1 MTPLTSPRPVAPV
14 APDCRDAGEGGI
26 IECDAHAVRARPL
39 HIALALSGTDL
50 GRSGIGT
57 YVREVLPP
65 LLARAT
71 NAGGTVTAFGTSAD
85 LAAYDGALGAARR
98 YRLRSVP
105 QRAALNALWHLRRA
119 DAFARRIG
127 ADVLLLPAAN
137 RRITSGDRVPTVAV
151 VHDLAQLRV
160 SEKYDALRM
169 YYFRR
174 VLLPAFRRPT
184 QLIAISN
191 ATRDDLVKAISVPAE
206 SVRVVYN
213 GVNVARF
220 KALDGTSPAV
230 WNARRATGLH
240 TKPYLLY
247 PARLEHPGKNHV
259 RLLHAFARSRLAN
272 THTLALSGA
281 DWGAGELI
289 RNTVRELNLTE
300 AVSFLGFIS
309 ADALSLLV
317 AGAEAVL
324 MLGLHE
330 GFGLPP
336 LEALCAG
343 RPVCV
348 ANTGAL
354 PEVVG
359 SLGVQCDPF
368 DEQDIARALQ
378 QIVRDADVRNRCQA
392 EGPAWAARFTWA
404 TTANGL
410 FEACQ
415 DAVEA
420 VR

>member
-1 MTPLTSPRPVAPV
+1 MTPLTSPRPVATV
-14 APDCRDAGEGGI
+14 GSDRRDLDEGI
-26 IECDAHAVRARPL
+26 IECDAHAARARSL
-39 HIALALSGTDL
+39 HIAVALGGTDL

-65 LLARAT
+65 LLARVAD
-71 NAGGTVTAFGTSAD
+71 AGGTVTAFGTQAD
-85 LAAYDGALGAARR
+85 LAAYDAALGTARR
-98 YRLRSVP
+98 YRLRAVP

-137 RRITSGDRVPTVAV
+137 RRITRGDRVPTVAV

-220 KALDGTSPAV
+220 KALDRTSPAV
-230 WNARRATGLH
+230 WNARREAGLH
-240 TKPYLLY
+240 AKPYLLY
-247 PARLEHPGKNHV
+247 PARMEHPGKNHV
-259 RLLHAFARSRLAN
+259 RLLHAFAQSGLAT
-272 THTLALSGA
+272 THTLAFSGA

-359 SLGVQCDPF
+359 PFGVQCDPF

-378 QIVRDADVRNRCQA
+378 QIVRDADIRNRCQSD
-392 EGPAWAARFTWA
+392 GPAWAERFTWA
-404 TTANGL
+404 KTANGL

-420 VR
+420 IR